1 MFQADLFRDS
11 APSEVRRLAAPP
23 PTTTVTI
30 LERLSASCKRPRYAF
45 MVLNLLVEA
54 SQRTGSAGPYVLV
67 GDLRVPV
74 RDWLCDALMPVAQR
88 DPRRLSIEG
97 RVRQMLEDANAL
109 PSDPD
114 RAQRLV
120 DEKVLERIRISGR
133 TNVSRAVSELV
144 QAGLVKRHYQGFRV
158 DHHNRGAK
166 RQAVYVVTDPVLRAL
181 SRSTI

>member
-1 MFQADLFRDS
+1 MFQADLFRDNRH
-11 APSEVRRLAAPP
+11 SEPMRLAAPP
-23 PTTTVTI
+23 PTTTVSI
-30 LERLSASCKRPRYAF
+30 LECLSTSCKRPRYAF

-74 RDWLCDALMPVAQR
+74 RDWLCDALVPVAQR

-97 RVRQMLEDANAL
+97 RVRQTLEDACAL
-109 PSDPD
+109 PPDPD
-114 RAQRLV
+114 VAQRLI
-120 DEKVLERIRISGR
+120 DQTVLERIRISGR

-144 QAGLVKRHYQGFRV
+144 RAGLVKRHYQGFRV

-166 RQAVYVVTDPVLRAL
+166 RQAVYVVTEPVMRAL
-181 SRSTI
+181 SRATT

>member
-11 APSEVRRLAAPP
+11 RPSEPMRLAAPP
-23 PTTTVTI
+23 PTTTVSI
-30 LERLSASCKRPRYAF
+30 LERLSTNCKRPRYAF

-67 GDLRVPV
+67 GDMRVPV
-74 RDWLCDALMPVAQR
+74 RDWLCDALVPVAQR

-97 RVRQMLEDANAL
+97 RVRQMLEDAGAL
-109 PSDPD
+109 PADPD
-114 RAQRLV
+114 DAQRLV

-144 QAGLVKRHYQGFRV
+144 RAGLVKRHYQGFRV

-166 RQAVYVVTDPVLRAL
+166 RQAVYVVTEPVMRAL
-181 SRSTI
+181 SRATT

>member
-11 APSEVRRLAAPP
+11 RPSEPMRLAAPP
-23 PTTTVTI
+23 PTTTVSI
-30 LERLSASCKRPRYAF
+30 LECLSTSCKRPRYAF

-74 RDWLCDALMPVAQR
+74 RDWLCDALVPVAQR

-97 RVRQMLEDANAL
+97 RVRQMLEDACEL
-109 PSDPD
+109 PLDPD
-114 RAQRLV
+114 DAQRLV
-120 DEKVLERIRISGR
+120 DEMVLERIRISGR

-144 QAGLVKRHYQGFRV
+144 RAGLVKRHYQGFRV

-166 RQAVYVVTDPVLRAL
+166 RQAVYVVTEPVMRAL
-181 SRSTI
+181 SRATT

>member
-11 APSEVRRLAAPP
+11 RPSEQVRLVAPC
-23 PTTTVTI
+23 PTTTVSI
-30 LERLSASCKRPRYAF
+30 LERLSNSCKRPRYAF

-74 RDWLCDALMPVAQR
+74 RDWLCDALVPVAQR

-97 RVRQMLEDANAL
+97 RVRQVLEDACEL
-109 PSDPD
+109 PADPED
-114 RAQRLV
+114 AQRLV
-120 DEKVLERIRISGR
+120 DGMVLERIRISGR

-144 QAGLVKRHYQGFRV
+144 RAGFVKRHYQGFRV

-166 RQAVYVVTDPVLRAL
+166 RQAVYVVTDPVMRAL
-181 SRSTI
+181 SRATT